1 MPQFVLLVHED
12 EAAWA
17 SAEQKVRD
25 RIVQQHY
32 EFSAAHK
39 GVLVDGNEFQATAVS
54 IDVRGGKVTPSPA
67 PAPGVAVPC
76 GYFLVE
82 AEDIDHA
89 VRIAQQI
96 PMEFGHVQVR
106 PVQVWEPRD
115 APAV

>member
-12 EAAWA
+12 EGAWS
-17 SAEQKVRD
+17 SAEQSVRD
-25 RIVQQHY
+25 RIVEQHY
-32 EFSAAHK
+32 EFSAMNK
-39 GVLVDGNEFQATAVS
+39 DVLVDGNEFQSTAAS
-54 IDVRGGKVTPSPA
+54 LDVRGYTVAPSPA
-67 PAPGVAVPC
+67 PGPGVEVPC

-89 VRIAQQI
+89 VRIAQRT

-115 APAV
+115 PAAA